1 MGNSCY
7 DLAQLDWKI
16 EENESVLIWVS
27 GNWTKQ
33 ISGKQ
38 NIERTI
44 LNWLEGKY
52 NDWCKHP
59 FPVCW
64 IPLQSKQLLPASV
77 ETTAKSD
84 AQLMLVS
91 LPAALPTKSSSSHPE
106 VLPAGP
112 GFSEGGRGGALH
124 VPPRDQA
131 PATAMPGSDTAQ
143 PQGLLWPISSHCY
156 SQHKVDHAS
165 DKQWQYNCFLKYF

>member
-124 VPPRDQA
+124 VPPQG
-131 PATAMPGSDTAQ
+131 PGSCHCHAWLRHSTTPGAALTHFIPLLQSAQ
-143 PQGLLWPISSHCY
+143 SGSRLWQTVAI
-156 SQHKVDHAS
+156 
-165 DKQWQYNCFLKYF
+165 